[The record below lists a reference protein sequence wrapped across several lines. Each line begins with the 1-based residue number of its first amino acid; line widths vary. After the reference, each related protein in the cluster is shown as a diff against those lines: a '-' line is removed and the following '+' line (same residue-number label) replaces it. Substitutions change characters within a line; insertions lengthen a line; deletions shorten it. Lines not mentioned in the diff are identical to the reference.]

1 LVKLNQ
7 IGPRDILRVGQKVLI
22 PGATTA
28 SSNAPA
34 SSIEPVPSK
43 VRKIQYRVRRGD
55 SLSRIAQRFRIRV
68 SDIVSWN
75 NMNPERYLQ
84 PGEGL
89 TLFVDVIGG

>member
-1 LVKLNQ
+1 
-7 IGPRDILRVGQKVLI
+7 
-22 PGATTA
+22 
-28 SSNAPA
+28 
-34 SSIEPVPSK
+34 
-43 VRKIQYRVRRGD
+43 
-55 SLSRIAQRFRIRV
+55 V

>member
-1 LVKLNQ
+1 
-7 IGPRDILRVGQKVLI
+7 LI